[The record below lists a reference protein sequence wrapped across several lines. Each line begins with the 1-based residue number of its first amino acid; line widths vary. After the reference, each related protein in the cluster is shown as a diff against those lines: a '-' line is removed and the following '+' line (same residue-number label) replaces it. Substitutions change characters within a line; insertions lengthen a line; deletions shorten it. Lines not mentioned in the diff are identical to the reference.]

1 MEVLQTNSKGKDK
14 RMLEKPEKS
23 IEEFSGEL
31 QSAGLKGDLQKSQYY
46 RLISEAQ
53 KIIHAQIPYENCS
66 TDKVAAAETGLRE
79 EIFNGVNY
87 KRAVVYLMSNGCEW
101 ALKSAHGCMM
111 CGHLARQTRRDKP
124 ISVDNYLKQF
134 EREFEIIDFKKYPI
148 LNLYNNGSFINDNEI
163 PSEARKGM
171 LMKIHSNPDIKMVVL
186 ETRPEFVTEER
197 VKEIKRLV
205 PNKHVELGVGLE
217 IKDDFYRGICINKGF
232 SLQRFNHAASLIT
245 KHLNLRTYVLLKP
258 LFLTEKE
265 AIERAVET
273 IEYSFAIGATTVS
286 LEACTI
292 QDYTFMK
299 YLYERGLYSTPWL
312 WSIIEVVKRVKTPG
326 KLIVGLFKFFPS
338 PSKVPNNC
346 DRCNEKVMEAIVQ
359 YNRTL
364 DLKAFRGITCECKKE
379 WRKILEEKPL
389 PFEERL
395 KPIPE
400 ILDELKRSFNYSEPA
415 NKPVILDNEATCQ
428 SHEITSPH
436 SQ

>member
-1 MEVLQTNSKGKDK
+1 
-14 RMLEKPEKS
+14 MLKKS
-23 IEEFSGEL
+23 EQQSEELLGNLEN
-31 QSAGLKGDLQKSQYY
+31 AGLKGDLSKSHYY

-53 KIIHAQIPYENCS
+53 KIIHGQIPNGNGT
-66 TDKVAAAETGLRE
+66 TDKVAAVETGLRE
-79 EIFNGVNY
+79 EIFEGVNY

-111 CGHLARQTRRDKP
+111 CGHLAKQTRTDKA
-124 ISVDNYLKQF
+124 ISVDDYLKQF
-134 EREFEIIDFKKYPI
+134 EREFEKIDFKKYPI

-163 PSEARKGM
+163 PAGARKGM
-171 LMKIHSNPDIKMVVL
+171 LKKINESPDIKMLVL
-186 ETRPEFVTEER
+186 ETRPEFVTEEK
-197 VKEIKRLV
+197 VMEIKSLI

-217 IKDDFYRGICINKGF
+217 MKDDFYRGICINKGF
-232 SLQRFNHAASLIT
+232 SLQRFNFAANIIT

-265 AIERAVET
+265 GIEHAIET
-273 IEYSFAIGATTVS
+273 IEYSFAMGAATVS

-299 YLYERGLYSTPWL
+299 YLYERGLYSPPWL
-312 WSIIEVVKRVKTPG
+312 WSILEVVKGVKAPG

-346 DRCNEKVMEAIVQ
+346 DRCNEEVMEAIVQ

-364 DLKAFRGITCECKKE
+364 DPKAFDGLACGCKKE
-379 WRKILEEKPL
+379 WEKILEEKPL

-400 ILDELKRSFNYSEPA
+400 LLNELKRSFNHSVRVDDA
-415 NKPVILDNEATCQ
+415 VSGRSEATWQ
-428 SHEITSPH
+428 SYLID
-436 SQ
+436 

>member
-1 MEVLQTNSKGKDK
+1 MVKKSEKYSEELLGKLQNT
-14 RMLEKPEKS
+14 
-23 IEEFSGEL
+23 
-31 QSAGLKGDLQKSQYY
+31 GLKGDLGKSQYY
-46 RLISEAQ
+46 RLVSEAQ
-53 KIIHAQIPYENCS
+53 KIIHAQIPNGNCS
-66 TDKVAAAETGLRE
+66 TDKVAAVETGVRE
-79 EIFNGVNY
+79 EIFDGINY

-111 CGHLARQTRRDKP
+111 CGHLAKQARRDKP
-124 ISVDNYLKQF
+124 ISVENYLKQF
-134 EREFEIIDFKKYPI
+134 EEEFEKIDFKEYPI

-163 PSEARKGM
+163 APEARKGM
-171 LMKIHSNPDIKMVVL
+171 LKMINNNPDIKMLVL

-197 VKEIKRLV
+197 VKEIRRLI

-232 SLQRFNHAASLIT
+232 SLQRFNVAASIIT

-265 AIERAVET
+265 SIEHAIETVEYAFAV
-273 IEYSFAIGATTVS
+273 GATTVS

-299 YLYERGLYSTPWL
+299 YLYERGLYTTPWL
-312 WSIIEVVKRVKTPG
+312 WSIVEVVKRVKTPG

-338 PSKVPNNC
+338 PSAVPNNC
-346 DRCNEKVMEAIVQ
+346 DRCNEKVMKTIVE

-364 DLKAFRGITCECKKE
+364 DRKAFNGVTCKCKERWRRILKE
-379 WRKILEEKPL
+379 KLL

-400 ILDELKRSFNYSEPA
+400 LLDELKRSFKYSERFD
-415 NKPVILDNEATCQ
+415 KEVIARKEGTMAVL
-428 SHEITSPH
+428 
-436 SQ
+436 

>member
-1 MEVLQTNSKGKDK
+1 
-14 RMLEKPEKS
+14 MLKKSEKYSEELLGSPENT
-23 IEEFSGEL
+23 
-31 QSAGLKGDLQKSQYY
+31 GLKGDLSKSQYY

-53 KIIHAQIPYENCS
+53 RIIHAQIPNENCN
-66 TDKVAAAETGLRE
+66 TDKVAAVETGLRE
-79 EIFNGVNY
+79 EIFEGVNY

-111 CGHLARQTRRDKP
+111 CGHLAKQTRRDKP
-124 ISVDNYLKQF
+124 ISVKDYLKQF
-134 EREFEIIDFKKYPI
+134 EEEFEKIEFKEYPI

-163 PSEARKGM
+163 PPEARKGM
-171 LMKIHSNPDIKMVVL
+171 LKKINENPDIKMLVL
-186 ETRPEFVTEER
+186 ETRPEFVTEEKVR
-197 VKEIKRLV
+197 EIKRLI
-205 PNKHVELGVGLE
+205 PDKHIELGVGLE
-217 IKDDFYRGICINKGF
+217 MKNDFYRGICINKGF
-232 SLQRFNHAASLIT
+232 SLQRFNVAANIIT

-265 AIERAVET
+265 GIELAIETVEH
-273 IEYSFAIGATTVS
+273 SFAMGATTVS

-299 YLYERGLYSTPWL
+299 YLYERGLYSPPWL
-312 WSIIEVVKRVKTPG
+312 WSIIEVVKGIKAPG

-364 DLKAFRGITCECKKE
+364 DTKVFNGIRCECKKE
-379 WRKILEEKPL
+379 WKKILGEKPI

-400 ILDELKRSFNYSEPA
+400 LLNELKRSFNHSVRVDDA
-415 NKPVILDNEATCQ
+415 VSGRSKATWQ
-428 SHEITSPH
+428 SYLID
-436 SQ
+436 

>member
-1 MEVLQTNSKGKDK
+1 MKT
-14 RMLEKPEKS
+14 PEKYT
-23 IEEFSGEL
+23 EEFVGNL
-31 QSAGLKGDLQKSQYY
+31 QNTGLKGDLSKSQYY
-46 RLISEAQ
+46 HLISEAQ
-53 KIIHAQIPYENCS
+53 KIIHAQIPNGNCS
-66 TDKVAAAETGLRE
+66 TDKVAAVETGLRE
-79 EIFNGVNY
+79 EIFEGVNY

-111 CGHLARQTRRDKP
+111 CGHLAKQTRRDKP
-124 ISVDNYLKQF
+124 ISVDDYLKQF
-134 EREFEIIDFKKYPI
+134 EREFEKIDFKKYPI

-163 PSEARKGM
+163 PAEARKGM
-171 LMKIHSNPDIKMVVL
+171 LKKINTIPDIKMLVL
-186 ETRPEFVTEER
+186 ETRPEFVTEEKVR
-197 VKEIKRLV
+197 EIKRLI

-232 SLQRFNHAASLIT
+232 SLQRFNFAASIIT

-265 AIERAVET
+265 GIEQAIET
-273 IEYSFAIGATTVS
+273 IEYSFAMGATTVS

-299 YLYERGLYSTPWL
+299 HLYERGLYSPPWL
-312 WSIIEVVKRVKTPG
+312 WSIVEVVKNVKTPG

-338 PSKVPNNC
+338 PSAVPNNC

-364 DLKAFRGITCECKKE
+364 DRKAFNGITCECKKE
-379 WRKILEEKPL
+379 WRKILREKPI

-400 ILDELKRSFNYSEPA
+400 LLDELKRSFNHGER
-415 NKPVILDNEATCQ
+415 LDEAVSPGGEATWQ
-428 SHEITSPH
+428 SY
-436 SQ
+436 

>member
-1 MEVLQTNSKGKDK
+1 
-14 RMLEKPEKS
+14 MLEKSEKN

-31 QSAGLKGDLQKSQYY
+31 QSGGLKGDLQKSQYY
-46 RLISEAQ
+46 RLISESQ
-53 KIIHAQIPYENCS
+53 KIIHAQIPNENCI
-66 TDKVAAAETGLRE
+66 TDRVAAVETGIRE

-87 KRAVVYLMSNGCEW
+87 QRAVIYLMSNGCEW

-111 CGHLARQTRRDKP
+111 CGHLAKQTRTDKT
-124 ISVDNYLKQF
+124 ISVDDYLKQF
-134 EREFEIIDFKKYPI
+134 KREFDKIDFKKFPI
-148 LNLYNNGSFINDNEI
+148 LNLYNNGSFLNDNEI
-163 PSEARKGM
+163 PAEARKGLLKM
-171 LMKIHSNPDIKMVVL
+171 INNNPDIKMLVL
-186 ETRPEFVTEER
+186 ETRPEFVTDDKVR
-197 VKEIKRLV
+197 EIKNLI

-232 SLQRFNHAASLIT
+232 SLQRFNYAASIIT

-265 AIERAVET
+265 GIEQAIET
-273 IEYSFAIGATTVS
+273 IEYSFEMGATTVS

-312 WSIIEVVKRVKTPG
+312 WSIVEVVKRVKTPG

-379 WRKILEEKPL
+379 WRKTLIERAL

-415 NKPVILDNEATCQ
+415 DRPSIAENEATCQ
-428 SHEITSPH
+428 SHEITSPR